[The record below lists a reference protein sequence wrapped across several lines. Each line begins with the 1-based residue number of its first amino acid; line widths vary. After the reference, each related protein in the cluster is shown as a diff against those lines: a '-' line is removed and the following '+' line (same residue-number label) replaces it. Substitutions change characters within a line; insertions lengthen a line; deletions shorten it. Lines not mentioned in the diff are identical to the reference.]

1 MDAADALEVPKVF
14 VAVAVNVYEVPF
26 VRLVTVQLVA
36 GDVTVHVLVL
46 SSTVVTVYDAGVPPE
61 PAVTVT
67 VAEPLPA
74 TALGVPGTPG
84 VPGATEVDELE
95 ELEVPD
101 PLVAVAV
108 KVYDVPSV
116 RPVM

>member
-1 MDAADALEVPKVF
+1 M
-14 VAVAVNVYEVPF
+14 
-26 VRLVTVQLVA
+26 TVQ
-36 GDVTVHVLVL
+36 VLVL

-116 RPVM
+116 RPVMSQLVAGGVTVHVEPPGEAVTV